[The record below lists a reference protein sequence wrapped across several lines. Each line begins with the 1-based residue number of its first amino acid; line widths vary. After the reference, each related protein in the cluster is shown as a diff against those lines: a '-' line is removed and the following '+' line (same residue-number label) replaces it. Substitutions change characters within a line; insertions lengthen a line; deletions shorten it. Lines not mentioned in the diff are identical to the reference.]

1 MPAIDFMCIAHRGA
15 SSYAPE
21 NTLAAF
27 DLALAMGIMHI
38 ELDVHC
44 TRDGQV
50 VVIHDETVDRT
61 TNGTGPVTSYTL
73 AELRCLDAGA
83 WFGAEFVGQRL
94 ATYAEVLERY
104 GRRVHIHTEIKGY
117 TAHLAQ
123 RTVDLIRQYNMTAQV
138 TMTSFQQPPLQ
149 DIRTYAPELPTG
161 WLVHQINETIIMQA
175 RQLGVAQLCPLATIV
190 TPALVRHLHAQ
201 GFVVRAWGVATEA
214 LMRQVVDAG
223 ADGMTVNFP
232 NKLMAYTQSLRQ
244 AREG

>member
-61 TNGTGPVTSYTL
+61 TDGTGPVTRYTL
-73 AELRCLDAGA
+73 AELRRLDAGA

-104 GRRVHIHTEIKGY
+104 DRHVHIHTEIKGIQPIWHS
-117 TAHLAQ
+117 APS
-123 RTVDLIRQYNMTAQV
+123 
-138 TMTSFQQPPLQ
+138 TSSAS
-149 DIRTYAPELPTG
+149 IT
-161 WLVHQINETIIMQA
+161 
-175 RQLGVAQLCPLATIV
+175 
-190 TPALVRHLHAQ
+190 
-201 GFVVRAWGVATEA
+201 
-214 LMRQVVDAG
+214 
-223 ADGMTVNFP
+223 
-232 NKLMAYTQSLRQ
+232 
-244 AREG
+244 